1 MSLTADS
8 IDDGVGRYGS
18 RTRVNRIVYEFTQSD
33 LAGNTTA
40 TADLN
45 INGKVHKIIVD
56 ATDSKVGL
64 GTTTGKFHLKMA
76 DILDSL
82 GTTIPFFDQL
92 TGLDFGATSPA
103 PYHFQT
109 TEGGAQND
117 SADPAAVTIC
127 NHLVVSTGVSSGAA
141 APSHAA
147 GVITTPAAWTGVV
160 CGKVQINLQTTSAWA
175 VDTGSIIVIIIYD

>member
-18 RTRVNRIVYEFTQSD
+18 RTRVNRIVYEFTNSD

-56 ATDSKVGL
+56 ATDSKVGA
-64 GTTTGKFHLKMA
+64 GSTTGKFHLKMA

-82 GTTIPFFDQL
+82 GTAIPFFDQL
-92 TGLDFGATSPA
+92 TGLDFGTTSPA

-117 SADPAAVTIC
+117 SSVPTPTIC
-127 NHLVVSTGVSSGAA
+127 NNLVVSTGVSSGGV
-141 APSHAA
+141 APSHTG

-160 CGKVQINLQTTSAWA
+160 CGKVQINLQTTNAWA